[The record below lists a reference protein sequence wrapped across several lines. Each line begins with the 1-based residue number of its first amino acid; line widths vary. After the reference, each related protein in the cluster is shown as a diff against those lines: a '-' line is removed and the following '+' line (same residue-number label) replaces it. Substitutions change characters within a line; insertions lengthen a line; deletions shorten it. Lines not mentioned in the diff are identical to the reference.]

1 MPGMTI
7 TISTLLSL
15 FGLGVAY
22 FYMRQVMSVPLDL
35 GLEGEQKSRLK
46 FIHGAIAE
54 GAMAFLKQEYKFLA
68 IFMTVFAA
76 IIAVLI
82 DDVHTTGAT
91 LNACARVLRRAGA
104 AQVDVITFTKV
115 AETLSNPI

>member
-7 TISTLLSL
+7 TISVLLSL

-35 GLEGEQKSRLK
+35 GLDGEQKSRVK
-46 FIHGAIAE
+46 MIHGAIAE

-68 IFMTVFAA
+68 IFMVVFAA
-76 IIAVLI
+76 IIVQST
-82 DDVHTTGAT
+82 VRSFGPCQ
-91 LNACARVLRRAGA
+91 N
-104 AQVDVITFTKV
+104 
-115 AETLSNPI
+115 